1 MFNLS
6 IFMIAKNL
14 PTSTNQHIFKSK
26 IAKQSRATGVHNKE
40 TEQAKTFIK
49 EKNSYWTFFPFACAC
64 GLNMTFDAGLQEE
77 CIYGGRL

>member
-1 MFNLS
+1 
-6 IFMIAKNL
+6 MIAKNL

-49 EKNSYWTFFPFACAC
+49 EKNS
-64 GLNMTFDAGLQEE
+64 
-77 CIYGGRL
+77 

>member
-1 MFNLS
+1 
-6 IFMIAKNL
+6 MIAKNL

-26 IAKQSRATGVHNKE
+26 IAKQSRPTGVHNKE

-49 EKNSYWTFFPFACAC
+49 KKIVIGLFFPFACAC